1 MYIKIKI
8 EDININNENNNNNI
22 LIKKIYQIFKRL
34 M

>member
-22 LIKKIYQIFKRL
+22 LIKKIYQIFKIL